1 MINFIIEFFV
11 CVWRLKTI
19 PLGHQIEDTH
29 YVCQNILIFLS
40 IEMDLL
46 LIVELLPV
54 VWQWDDTSSDLP
66 QEQDGLSRDDGVE
79 GGQAV
84 SLFDGIP
91 VRI

>member
-1 MINFIIEFFV
+1 
-11 CVWRLKTI
+11 
-19 PLGHQIEDTH
+19 
-29 YVCQNILIFLS
+29 
-40 IEMDLL
+40 MDLL